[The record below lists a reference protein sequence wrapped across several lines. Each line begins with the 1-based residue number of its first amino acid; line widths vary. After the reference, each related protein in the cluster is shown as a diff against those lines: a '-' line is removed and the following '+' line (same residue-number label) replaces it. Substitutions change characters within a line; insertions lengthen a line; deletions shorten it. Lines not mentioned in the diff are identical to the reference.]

1 MSVHIETID
10 AASTVVEVNLPG
22 AEIGEETHDKPTL
35 VFSDLDT
42 ALVIVG
48 DRQRLEHLLAAA
60 LMAVQRLSHPLTAR
74 SQRIPEGG

>member
-22 AEIGEETHDKPTL
+22 AEIGDETYDLPTL
-35 VFSDLDT
+35 VISDLDT

-48 DRQRLEHLLAAA
+48 DRQRLEHLLSAG
-60 LMAVQRLSHPLTAR
+60 LMAVMRLPMTAR
-74 SQRIPEGG
+74 SSEGG